1 MEAYLDNS
9 ATTKV
14 FDSVREIVMKTMEID
29 YGNPSALHRKGVEAE
44 KYMKDAKRQIAKM
57 LKVEEKEIFFTSG
70 GTESNNLAIIGT
82 AMANKRMGNHL
93 ITTQIEHPSVTNTM
107 KYLEEQGFQVTY
119 LPVDKNGRVLLEE
132 LEKAICEDTILVSIM
147 YVNNE
152 IGALEPLEEA
162 VKIIK
167 QKNPK
172 TIIHSD
178 AVQAFGKMRIY
189 PKRMGI
195 DLLSASGH
203 KIHAPKGIGFLYVN
217 TKVKIK
223 PISYGG
229 EQQNGLRSGTLN
241 IPGIAGMGKAV
252 EEIEKSFEQDII
264 RLYQRKQEFI
274 DGIKKLEGIKIN
286 GLTEIESAPHIVSVS
301 FEGVRSEVLLHAL
314 EERGIYVSAGSA
326 CSSYKSSVSPTLN
339 GIGIEKKYLDSTLR
353 FSFSVFTTT
362 EEIVYC
368 LNALEELLPIL
379 RRYARR

>member
-1 MEAYLDNS
+1 MEVYLDNS
-9 ATTKV
+9 ATTQV
-14 FDSVREIVMKTMEID
+14 FDSVKDVVIKTMAEE
-29 YGNPSALHRKGVEAE
+29 YGNPSAMHRKGIIAERYIKEAKE
-44 KYMKDAKRQIAKM
+44 VLAKS
-57 LKVEEKEIFFTSG
+57 LKVESKEIFFTSG
-70 GTESNNLAIIGT
+70 GTESNNMALIGA
-82 AMANKRMGNHL
+82 AMANRRSGSRI
-93 ITTQIEHPSVTNTM
+93 ITTEIEHPTVKNTM

-119 LPVDKNGRVLLEE
+119 LSVDKNGQVLLEE

-178 AVQAFGKMRIY
+178 AVQAFGKVRIY
-189 PKRMGI
+189 PKKIGI
-195 DLLSASGH
+195 DLLSVSGH
-203 KIHAPKGIGFLYVN
+203 KIHAPKGVGFLYVD

-241 IPGIAGMGKAV
+241 IPGIAGIGKAV
-252 EEIEKSFEQDII
+252 EEIEREFEQDVV

-274 DGIKKLEGIKIN
+274 DGIKRLEGIKIN
-286 GLTEIESAPHIVSVS
+286 GLIGTESAPHIVSVS

-326 CSSYKSSVSPTLN
+326 CSSHKSSVSPTLN

-353 FSFSVFTTT
+353 FSFSSFTTK
-362 EEIVYC
+362 EEIMYC
-368 LNALEELLPIL
+368 LSTLEELLPML

>member
-1 MEAYLDNS
+1 MREKMEAYLDNS

-44 KYMKDAKRQIAKM
+44 KYMKDAKRKIAKM

-82 AMANKRMGNHL
+82 AIANKRNGNHL

-119 LPVDKNGRVLLEE
+119 LSVDKNGQVLLEE

-172 TIIHSD
+172 PIIHSD
-178 AVQAFGKMRIY
+178 AVQAFGKVRIY
-189 PKRMGI
+189 PKKIGI
-195 DLLSASGH
+195 DLLSVSGH
-203 KIHAPKGIGFLYVN
+203 KIHAPKGVGFLYVD

-241 IPGIAGMGKAV
+241 IPGIAGIGKAV
-252 EEIEKSFEQDII
+252 EEIEREFEQDVV
-264 RLYQRKQEFI
+264 RLYQR
-274 DGIKKLEGIKIN
+274 
-286 GLTEIESAPHIVSVS
+286 
-301 FEGVRSEVLLHAL
+301 SEEHTSELQ
-314 EERGIYVSAGSA
+314 
-326 CSSYKSSVSPTLN
+326 SPWN
-339 GIGIEKKYLDSTLR
+339 
-353 FSFSVFTTT
+353 
-362 EEIVYC
+362 
-368 LNALEELLPIL
+368 
-379 RRYARR
+379 